1 MIILSICCH
10 AILSLTIFKLKQ
22 ALSILLWLIVRD
34 FLQTTKLNC
43 QKYYVFSNA
52 NCSSPMKTMQD
63 QISRIRQ
70 HFFTDSGSE
79 EKICLEHKTMNNEGK
94 VV

>member
-1 MIILSICCH
+1 MLSICCH
-10 AILSLTIFKLKQ
+10 AIPSLTIFKQ

-34 FLQTTKLNC
+34 FLQATKLNC
-43 QKYYVFSNA
+43 QKYYVFSDA
-52 NCSSPMKTMQD
+52 HCSSPMKTMQD

-70 HFFTDSGSE
+70 HFFTDSGSK
-79 EKICLEHKTMNNEGK
+79 EKNCFEHRTMKNERK